1 MIWLVAAAGAVG
13 SVLRFVVDGLV
24 AERVR
29 ARIPLG
35 TVLVNVTG
43 SFLLGLLVGAGTG
56 RIPEA
61 LGTVLGVGLLGG
73 YTTFSTASVEA
84 VTVAAQGR
92 GGALRAAA
100 HAGGMLVASLSAAWL
115 GLMLGGSELG

>member
-13 SVLRFVVDGLV
+13 SVLRFVVDGWV

-29 ARIPLG
+29 TRIPLG

-43 SFLLGLLVGAGTG
+43 SFLLGVVVGLGAG
-56 RIPEA
+56 RIPEP

-100 HAGGMLVASLSAAWL
+100 HAGGMLAASLGAAWL
-115 GLMLGGSELG
+115 GLSLG